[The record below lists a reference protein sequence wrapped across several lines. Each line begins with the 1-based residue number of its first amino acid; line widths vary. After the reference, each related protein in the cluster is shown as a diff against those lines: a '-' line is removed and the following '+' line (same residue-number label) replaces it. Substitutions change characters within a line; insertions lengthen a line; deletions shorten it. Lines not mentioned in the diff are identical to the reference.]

1 MEEKP
6 PKVSIGLA
14 VYNGENY
21 LEQAINSILSQTF
34 RDFELIV
41 SDNASTDRTKEIC
54 LKYAKQD
61 PRIRYHRNAV
71 NIGGANN
78 ENLTFKMARG
88 EYFRWAAHDD
98 YCAPTLIEKCL
109 EQLEKDPTVVLCHSK
124 VIAVDGCGET
134 LGPLESNEGTASHPF
149 VRFCQLS
156 NNRHKCEATYGLV
169 RSSMMANTQLQKNYT
184 GSDRAFLCELAM
196 LGRFVQLP
204 DYLFYKRFHAKNKF
218 IERRGRMAWF
228 DPKIASEGRITFPTW
243 MGFANYLRIIHEAPI
258 HWIEKFLCYLWMCG
272 PWVLVNGKRLT
283 KDILA
288 AIHMAFHN
296 REWRRNL
303 YESTN
308 NWS

>member
-1 MEEKP
+1 MNEKT

-34 RDFELIV
+34 RDFELII

-61 PRIRYHRNAV
+61 PRICYHRNAV

-124 VIAVDGCGET
+124 VIAIDGCGET
-134 LGPLESNEGTASHPF
+134 LGPSGE
-149 VRFCQLS
+149 
-156 NNRHKCEATYGLV
+156 
-169 RSSMMANTQLQKNYT
+169 
-184 GSDRAFLCELAM
+184 
-196 LGRFVQLP
+196 
-204 DYLFYKRFHAKNKF
+204 
-218 IERRGRMAWF
+218 
-228 DPKIASEGRITFPTW
+228 
-243 MGFANYLRIIHEAPI
+243 
-258 HWIEKFLCYLWMCG
+258 
-272 PWVLVNGKRLT
+272 
-283 KDILA
+283 
-288 AIHMAFHN
+288 
-296 REWRRNL
+296 
-303 YESTN
+303 
-308 NWS
+308 